1 MPMIYEYTNYRKVIE
16 DFYTEKKV
24 KKPSYSYQC
33 FAAKAG
39 FKSKSSLANITS
51 GRQSL
56 STSRIYEVAQA
67 MGLGKRETEYFD
79 ALVRFNEAKTV
90 QEKEFHFERMRSLAR
105 KTSAAKLMDS
115 QYDYYSTWY
124 HCVIREL
131 ATTKEFGDDFSLL
144 AAAVDP
150 PITAMQAKNSVKLL
164 CKLGM
169 LKKSP
174 AGRYYQTEAMLSTGD
189 EVESFALQK
198 YHREHLRLAAESI
211 DRHPRYLRDISSVT
225 AGLSLQ
231 GLRQVKFEIQQFR
244 KRLLDVIAA
253 DTPAESVYQIAFQLY
268 PLSRLPKPW
277 GRHDA

>member
-1 MPMIYEYTNYRKVIE
+1 MPNIYEYTNYRAILQ
-16 DFYTEKKV
+16 DFYHEKKE
-24 KKPSYSYQC
+24 KKTSFSYQC

-90 QEKEFHFERMRSLAR
+90 EEKEFHFARMRNLAR
-105 KTSAAKLMDS
+105 RSSAAKLMEN
-115 QYDYYSTWY
+115 QFDYYSTWY
-124 HCVIREL
+124 HCAVREL
-131 ATTKEFGDDFSLL
+131 ATMIDFGENWAQL

-150 PITAMQAKNSVKLL
+150 QITVAQAKSSVELL
-164 CKLGM
+164 LGLGM

-174 AGRYYQTEAMLSTGD
+174 AGKYYQTEAMLSTGD
-189 EVESFALQK
+189 EINSFALQK
-198 YHREHLRLAAESI
+198 YHREHLRLAGESI
-211 DRHPRYLRDISSVT
+211 DRHPRHVRDISSIT
-225 AGLSLQ
+225 AGLSQQ
-231 GLRQVKFEIQQFR
+231 GLRQVKYEIQQFR

-253 DTPAESVYQIAFQLY
+253 DVPAESVYQIAFQFY
-268 PLSRLPKPW
+268 PLSRLPKTW
-277 GRHDA
+277 GRSDA